1 MGIAS
6 TTRRCR
12 PGDERNVRF
21 FILTVNRLSVACGAL
36 AACLIGASI
45 LIVCQMVL
53 WRYVLV
59 ASTTWQTDFV
69 TFALVGATIVGA
81 PYVLREG
88 GHVKVDLVTNAASPA
103 VRRVLL
109 VISYLTVMAMAAIF
123 AWKGGVLTAEAWHGA
138 WVTDTVCRAAALG
151 AVFGASR
158 RLHAARP
165 AGAGGHDR
173 EPRGRRRHGR
183 ARSRL
188 GGRAPCPPS

>member
-1 MGIAS
+1 M
-6 TTRRCR
+6 
-12 PGDERNVRF
+12 RF
-21 FILTVNRLSVACGAL
+21 FISTVNRLSVACGAL

-123 AWKGGVLTAEAWHGA
+123 AWKGGILTLEAWHGA
-138 WVTDTVCRAAALG
+138 WVTETVAELPLWLPYSALPVGFTLLGLQALADMIVSLEGGGDTAAPGL
-151 AVFGASR
+151 
-158 RLHAARP
+158 
-165 AGAGGHDR
+165 D
-173 EPRGRRRHGR
+173 
-183 ARSRL
+183 
-188 GGRAPCPPS
+188 

>member
-1 MGIAS
+1 M
-6 TTRRCR
+6 RL
-12 PGDERNVRF
+12 
-21 FILTVNRLSVACGAL
+21 FILIVNGLSIACGVI

-88 GHVKVDLVTNAASPA
+88 GHVKVDLVTGAVTPA

-109 VISYLTVMAMAAIF
+109 VISYVTVMLMSAVF
-123 AWKGGVLTAEAWHGA
+123 AWKGGVLTAEAWHGS
-138 WVTDTVCRAAALG
+138 WVTETVAELPLWVPYSALPVG
-151 AVFGASR
+151 FGLLGLQA
-158 RLHAARP
+158 LA
-165 AGAGGHDR
+165 DMLVQ
-173 EPRGRRRHGR
+173 
-183 ARSRL
+183 L
-188 GGRAPCPPS
+188 GGDGAEAGRT